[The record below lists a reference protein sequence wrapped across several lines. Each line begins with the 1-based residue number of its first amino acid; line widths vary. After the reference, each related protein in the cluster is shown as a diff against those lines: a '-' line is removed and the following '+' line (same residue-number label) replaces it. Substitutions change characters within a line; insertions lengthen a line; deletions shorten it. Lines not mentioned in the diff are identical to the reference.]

1 MLLAVTVCNLPL
13 GIIRITIII
22 TSKKNDFMKMEG
34 AQVLSIFV
42 FVAAGK

>member
-1 MLLAVTVCNLPL
+1 MLLAVTVCNLPFR
-13 GIIRITIII
+13 IMRITIII
-22 TSKKNDFMKMEG
+22 ALKKNDFMKMEG